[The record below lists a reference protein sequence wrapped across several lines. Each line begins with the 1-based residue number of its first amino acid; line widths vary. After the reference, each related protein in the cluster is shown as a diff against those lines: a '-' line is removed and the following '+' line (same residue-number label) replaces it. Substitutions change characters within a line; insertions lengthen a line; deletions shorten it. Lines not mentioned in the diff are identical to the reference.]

1 MDKIKLMK
9 KLYLLLGLF
18 LLFNQGHAQVI
29 YGTNNYIQYHQGSLP
44 IIISVPHGG
53 LVDPAGIPDR
63 TCGSPTTVTD
73 SYTIELARQIDTA
86 LFNLTGCH
94 PHLIICNLKRTK
106 IDCNRNIADGACGN
120 LEAETAWNEFQNFID
135 TAQLI
140 SQNVHA
146 GRAFY
151 IDLHGHG
158 KPILRLELGYGITGS
173 ELNNIDS
180 FLNTPAQIASSS
192 IGNLVNTNI
201 NGYTHAELL
210 RGDFAMGTLLANAGF
225 PSVPSQQTPHPD
237 TTAYFYSGYNTNN
250 HTCISS
256 GNTVNG
262 LQMECHQTVRFG
274 YLNRKTFADSLAITL
289 ANYLQIHQ
297 NLNLLMNCGLTTSST
312 ENNTLE
318 NNSIHVFPNPVLDI
332 LQFPTENVNGNYEM
346 IIFNTFG
353 EVVLKAT
360 NQNKLNVSHLTSGL
374 YFMRLKDEQHR
385 IWNGKMIK
393 Q

>member
-9 KLYLLLGLF
+9 KLYLLLGLS
-18 LLFNQGHAQVI
+18 LLCIQGQAQVI
-29 YGTNNYIQYHQGSLP
+29 YGKNNYTQYHQGSLP

-53 LVDPAGIPDR
+53 LVDPSSIPDR

-86 LFNLTGCH
+86 LFNLTGCR
-94 PHLIICNLKRTK
+94 PHLIICNLRRTK
-106 IDCNRNIADGACGN
+106 IDCNRNIAYGACGN
-120 LEAETAWNEFQNFID
+120 LEAETAWNEFHNFID

-210 RGDFAMGTLLANAGF
+210 RGDFALGTLLANAGF
-225 PSVPSQQTPHPD
+225 PSVPSRQTPHPD
-237 TTAYFYSGYNTNN
+237 ATAYFYSGYNTNN

-262 LQMECHQTVRFG
+262 LQMECHQTVRFD

-297 NLNLLMNCGLTTSST
+297 NLNLMNCGSTTSIN

-318 NNSIHVFPNPVLDI
+318 NNSINVFPNPVLDI

-346 IIFNTFG
+346 IIINTLG

-360 NQNKLNVSHLTSGL
+360 NQKRLNVSHLTSGL
-374 YFMRLKDEQHR
+374 YFMRLTDEQHR